1 MKRTIV
7 TLLVGIGL
15 ATGSAANAQRVTG
28 NPDNVAALLRGMGR
42 HATVT
47 PGPDR
52 MIQAA
57 SDDDI
62 WSLWFDDC
70 TSPDACRSLQ
80 FYRGFVHAGL
90 TDAALREFSR
100 THSPAR
106 AYRDSEGDVA
116 LERNLTIESDGLDR
130 ASFAAVIQAWETTLR
145 DLSRLAN

>member
-1 MKRTIV
+1 MAWGSQGPEPVRIIRNSLST
-7 TLLVGIGL
+7 G
-15 ATGSAANAQRVTG
+15 ATWRDPAN
-28 NPDNVAALLRGMGR
+28 PL
-42 HATVT
+42 
-47 PGPDR
+47 
-52 MIQAA
+52 
-57 SDDDI
+57 DI

-90 TDAALREFSR
+90 TNAALREFSR

-130 ASFAAVIQAWETTLR
+130 ATFAAVIQAWETTLR